1 MADTSF
7 MPFPPAFSAY
17 SGTLAEKGPAENPPG
32 RRDRRDT
39 KATVKGTRE
48 ESVPKLVRSS
58 FG

>member
-1 MADTSF
+1 

-17 SGTLAEKGPAENPPG
+17 GGTLAEKGPAENPPG